1 LDNEE
6 IESMLRA
13 LRGALGEAG
22 FGTAGLSRDAPPEE
36 GPVLDG
42 RGELMRVIEEYEAI
56 LVLAPTMT
64 AETMR
69 ILDAR
74 SIEFVPDPSDLRFTN
89 ARIDGAR
96 RLASPGEGVSITAD
110 DLAEWMGIASQASTI
125 ITEVRRM
132 LDGYQS

>member
-1 LDNEE
+1 
-6 IESMLRA
+6 MLRA

-22 FGTAGLSRDAPPEE
+22 FRTAGLSRDAPHEE

-42 RGELMRVIEEYEAI
+42 RGELLRVIEEYEAI
-56 LVLAPTMT
+56 LVLAPEMM

-69 ILDAR
+69 VLDAR

-96 RLASPGEGVSITAD
+96 RPASSAEGVSITAD
-110 DLAEWMGIASQASTI
+110 GLEEWMGIASEATAV
-125 ITEVRRM
+125 ITEVRRK
-132 LDGYQS
+132 LDANQN